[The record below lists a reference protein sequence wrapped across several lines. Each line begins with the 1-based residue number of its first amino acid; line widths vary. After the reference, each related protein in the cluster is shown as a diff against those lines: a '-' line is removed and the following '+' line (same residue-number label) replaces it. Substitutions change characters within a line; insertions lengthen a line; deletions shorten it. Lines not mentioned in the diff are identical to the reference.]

1 MNPSEYSD
9 VYIAELSFTKN
20 NEVEYT
26 PRALTPIREFPHKDN
41 KLEGA
46 LEIYKLPEKDKDGKV
61 FSERYIASN
70 DPYDDD

>member
-1 MNPSEYSD
+1 MNPAEYND
-9 VYIAELSFTKN
+9 VYIVDLIFGKN
-20 NEVEYT
+20 NQIEYT

-46 LEIYKLPEKDKDGKV
+46 IEIFKLPEKDKDGKV
-61 FSERYIASN
+61 FPERYLLSA